1 MNQSLNVLIIE
12 DHPLIISAYKEAL
25 KQLSKETS
33 LNFTVVHISTYEKAV
48 SYLHDE
54 ERLNNLDLLLLDIM
68 LPSKGQVVFV
78 GEELGANFKSLKSD
92 LKILISTGINDNFQ
106 IRQILK
112 RVDPDGFVLKKNLNS
127 QRLLTALKMVLELPP
142 YYCGDILKLFRNDLR
157 RSFRLDSLD
166 RKLLFELA
174 LGTRNNELPDIIP
187 LSLGGIE
194 HRKRGLKELFGVRD
208 EDDQALIK
216 IAKRQGVI

>member
-1 MNQSLNVLIIE
+1 MNQNLNVLIIE

-25 KQLSKETS
+25 KRLSKETS
-33 LNFTVVHISTYEKAV
+33 FNFTILTISTYEKSV
-48 SYLHDE
+48 YY
-54 ERLNNLDLLLLDIM
+54 LNNKEKLHSLDLVLLDIM
-68 LPSKGQVVFV
+68 LPSKGQVN
-78 GEELGANFKSLKSD
+78 LAGAEIGARFKSLKSD

-112 RVDPDGFVLKKNLNS
+112 RIDPDGFVLKKNIDPE
-127 QRLLTALKMVLELPP
+127 RLVTALKIVLELPP
-142 YYCGDILKLFRNDLR
+142 YYCGDILKLLRNDLR
-157 RSFRLDSLD
+157 RSFSLDSLD

-174 LGTRNNELPDIIP
+174 MGTRNNELPDIIP

-194 HRKRGLKELFGVRD
+194 HRKRSLKELFGVRD

-216 IAKRQGVI
+216 MAKRQGVI